1 MEDRQIS
8 LKQVLDE
15 IARWAGYLDEDMIY
29 RIQTGLK
36 RLPSAQPEL
45 HYDEWC
51 TDCKE
56 YDQEQHCCPR
66 FNKVIRET
74 VEEYKA
80 AQPSFSQTHEN
91 DHIADDSKMVA
102 QPEPCDDPRADVYY
116 LAEKIGIHQL
126 YALVV
131 ELRGEPAQPEI
142 TDEQAIEHL
151 QASGWMQ
158 NHDKQM
164 SEMGLRERLYDALFP
179 SAQPD
184 NDMIHLQKE
193 QAYLQGWEEGRE
205 ALRKEQRWIPVTL
218 ETLPNLNSVVVVCG
232 EKGTWDF
239 GIYRGWY
246 GDIHSWNWKNKSIKH
261 VYWWMYKNDALP
273 LPYREEG
280 GD

>member
-1 MEDRQIS
+1 MEERQDLIS
-8 LKQVLDE
+8 RQAAIDQLHQSYNLLDAE
-15 IARWAGYLDEDMIY
+15 RRLEDM
-29 RIQTGLK
+29 
-36 RLPSAQPEL
+36 PSAQPEL

-56 YDQEQHCCPR
+56 YDQERHCCPR

-80 AQPSFSQTHEN
+80 EH
-91 DHIADDSKMVA
+91 
-102 QPEPCDDPRADVYY
+102 PEPRDDPRADVYY

-164 SEMGLRERLYDALFP
+164 SEMGLRERLYDAFFP
-179 SAQPD
+179 STQTD

-218 ETLPNLNSVVVVCG
+218 ETLPYPNSVVVVCG
-232 EKGTWDF
+232 EKGTWDY
-239 GIYRGWY
+239 GMYRGWY
-246 GDIHSWNWKNKSIKH
+246 DNIHSWWWKKNSIKH
-261 VYWWMYKNDALP
+261 VYWWMYKDDAMSLP
-273 LPYREEG
+273 FREEG
-280 GD
+280 D